1 MFLITIFVIPQGKD
15 NTTIRVQAADVLGF
29 ATDESVQGDLIRAI
43 SHQMADKLFSLSTIT
58 KQESPVDTAERMER
72 ERFLAMLNTLDEIK
86 KQQILSRY
94 IGKYI
99 RILKNGILI
108 LLFKDVKNQ

>member
-86 KQQILSRY
+86 KQQILSLHRE
-94 IGKYI
+94 IHKDLEK
-99 RILKNGILI
+99 RDLI